1 MSSRAK
7 GFVSLSLLFVW
18 TWLGSCFCNLVLPA
32 SQFQDIIDDVGVTS
46 MIYKASPG
54 HSLSLVSGDRRGKIL
69 KDLCRKELAKMHPNS
84 RIQDAVRGACCN
96 GQQRGAH
103 QAEYDFSI
111 GKKRIECKSSF
122 MKWSARSQE
131 WQVLFY
137 MVKLP
142 WAGIRERASFD
153 DLYLILVTPDHVDI
167 IKHDLETFLFKHATS
182 SSYRVHI
189 AGSRKQEC
197 WKIAYDQI
205 LEKLLGRES
214 RCSLVAQVDLSN
226 PQVQSWISKSLR
238 TASTPQDDAYNRI
251 PLSGMTSALRDP
263 ANCAKIRC
271 DSPSR

>member
-46 MIYKASPG
+46 MIYKGSPG

-167 IKHDLETFLFKHATS
+167 IKHDLEMFLFKHATS

-197 WKIAYDQI
+197 WKIAEQI

-226 PQVQSWISKSLR
+226 PQVEDSFH
-238 TASTPQDDAYNRI
+238 TA
-251 PLSGMTSALRDP
+251 G
-263 ANCAKIRC
+263 
-271 DSPSR
+271 